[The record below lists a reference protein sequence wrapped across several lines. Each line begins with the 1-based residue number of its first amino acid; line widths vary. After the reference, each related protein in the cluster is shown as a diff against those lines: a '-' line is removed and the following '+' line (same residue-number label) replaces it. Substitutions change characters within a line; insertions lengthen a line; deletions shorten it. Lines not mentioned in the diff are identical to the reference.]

1 MSALTKATF
10 SDLVARNE
18 KLVYTACYQLTRD
31 RMASEDLT
39 QDTFL
44 TAYLHLG
51 DCPADYERPWLLRI
65 ASNKAKDYLQS
76 AYVRHAVLPG
86 DESMPPGLPEPSSE
100 DLAICHHE
108 LSDITALIHE
118 LREPYRSVCFL
129 VLLQEKTPEETA
141 LELGRPV
148 KTIHTQISRAKIML
162 RQQLERRKNHG
173 SLSDGRTP
181 D

>member
-1 MSALTKATF
+1 MSALTKTSF
-10 SDLVARNE
+10 GDFVARYE
-18 KLVYTACYQLTRD
+18 KLVYTVCYQLTRD
-31 RMASEDLT
+31 TMASEDLT

-44 TAYLHLG
+44 TAYLHLS
-51 DCPADYERPWLLRI
+51 DCPADYERPWLIRI

-100 DLAICHHE
+100 DLAIRHDE
-108 LSDITALIHE
+108 LSGIAALIHE
-118 LREPYRSVCFL
+118 LREPYRSVCLL
-129 VLLQEKTPEETA
+129 VLLQEKSPEETA

-148 KTIHTQISRAKIML
+148 KTVHTQIFRAKIML

-173 SLSDGRTP
+173 SLSDGRAS